1 MPRGGPPNPPSWLRD
16 RSTERFN
23 GLVSRYGDGVGPFVD
38 CHSHVV
44 PSGDDGAATIGDG
57 VALCRSA
64 AEHGTAVLFAT
75 PHVWPHFT
83 LTPEREQEIREAFE
97 RLRPRAGLEL
107 RLGYE
112 LTPARPLL
120 AEDPHRYVLEGT
132 DRVLME
138 VPFTGPA
145 NSTFALAEHI
155 EAAGLRPVIAHPERT
170 EAVLDDPFVAEE
182 LALRGWAL
190 QVNAT
195 SLTGRH
201 GPEPEALG
209 WSLVERGF
217 ATIVGSDG
225 HRTTRPAHLD
235 DAYRLAR
242 QRLGEGAISLFDG
255 SALGLDV
262 TQSRTAARA
271 VSRGA

>member
-1 MPRGGPPNPPSWLRD
+1 M
-16 RSTERFN
+16 
-23 GLVSRYGDGVGPFVD
+23 GPFVD
-38 CHSHVV
+38 CHTHVV
-44 PSGDDGAATIGDG
+44 PSGDDGAASVQDG
-57 VALCRSA
+57 LALCRTA
-64 AEHGTAVLFAT
+64 AAHGTAVLFAT

-83 LTPEREQEIREAFE
+83 LTPQREAEVREAFE
-97 RLRPRAGLEL
+97 GMRARAAVEL

-120 AEDPHRYVLEGT
+120 HEDPHRYVLEGT

-145 NSTFALAEHI
+145 DLVFALGEHV

-170 EAVLDDPFVAEE
+170 EAVLDDPSLAEE
-182 LALRGWAL
+182 LAARGWTL

-201 GPEPEALG
+201 GEEPEALG
-209 WSLVERGF
+209 WSLVERGH
-217 ATIVGSDG
+217 ARVVASDG

-242 QRLGEGAISLFDG
+242 DRIGDKAIALFDG
-255 SALGLDV
+255 SALGV
-262 TQSRTAARA
+262 TPSQTASRAA
-271 VSRGA
+271 SQGA